1 MKVSFAFT
9 ELKEHDRCAL
19 VCLLPR
25 IKRPLLRAAL
35 ALMSMALAGCAGYHL
50 GPTNGLRAGA
60 RTIQI
65 NPFSNQASEPRLSEA
80 VTASLRKNLQQ
91 DGTYRLG
98 TRDDGDIILTGTI
111 LNLDRTQLSFQP
123 NDILTARDY
132 KLAVTA
138 QVTARER
145 NSGKVIL
152 DRKVGGHTT
161 VRTFADQTSAER
173 EAIPLVADDL
183 ARNITGLLVDGTW

>member
-1 MKVSFAFT
+1 MKVSLALT
-9 ELKEHDRCAL
+9 EPKDHDGCAL
-19 VCLLPR
+19 VCRLPPR
-25 IKRPLLRAAL
+25 KRPLLHAAL
-35 ALMSMALAGCAGYHL
+35 ALMILALAGCAGYQL

-98 TRDDGDIILTGTI
+98 TRDDGDIILSGTI
-111 LNLDRTQLSFQP
+111 LIFDRTQLSFQP

-145 NSGKVIL
+145 SSGKVIL

-161 VRTFADQTSAER
+161 VRTFSDQTSAER
-173 EAIPLVADDL
+173 EAMTLVADDL

>member
-1 MKVSFAFT
+1 MTATSSS
-9 ELKEHDRCAL
+9 
-19 VCLLPR
+19 P
-25 IKRPLLRAAL
+25 
-35 ALMSMALAGCAGYHL
+35 
-50 GPTNGLRAGA
+50 A
-60 RTIQI
+60 R
-65 NPFSNQASEPRLSEA
+65 FSTS
-80 VTASLRKNLQQ
+80 
-91 DGTYRLG
+91 
-98 TRDDGDIILTGTI
+98 TGTI

-145 NSGKVIL
+145 SSGKVIL

-161 VRTFADQTSAER
+161 VRSFADQTSAER